1 MIPAILGTT
10 RMIEIQKETEVIT
23 KTILL
28 TAIEKEYQLAI
39 EKLLQAAPTLTVDN
53 VLGLSTKLH
62 AELKVKG
69 ISPNVHA
76 DDMLL
81 FQYGTYNRGGEAGEH
96 FSLNLTR
103 QFSKKNMDMFQ
114 LSLTLIFEPVAVK
127 SYNSWSMDFDTL
139 DACSDHIRTTEGYQ
153 IAKTVP
159 LKMYKLA
166 FSKV

>member
-53 VLGLSTKLH
+53 VLELSIKLH
-62 AELKVKG
+62 SELKAKG
-69 ISPNVHA
+69 ISPNVYA

-81 FQYGTYNRGGEAGEH
+81 FQYGTYNWGGEAGEH

-114 LSLTLIFEPVAVK
+114 LSLTLMFEPVSVK

-139 DACSDHIRTTEGYQ
+139 DAWSDHVRTTEGYQ
-153 IAKTVP
+153 VAKTVP
-159 LKMYKLA
+159 LKKYKLA